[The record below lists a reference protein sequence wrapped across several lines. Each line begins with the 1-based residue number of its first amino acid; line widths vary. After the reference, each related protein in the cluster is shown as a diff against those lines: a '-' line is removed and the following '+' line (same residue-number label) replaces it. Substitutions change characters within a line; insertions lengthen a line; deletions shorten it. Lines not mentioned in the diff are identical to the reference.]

1 MDKVITLVFAFIVKQ
16 TVFNESQITK
26 GSTTCICDLVLQ
38 FGDLNYLCSSLSFWC
53 FC

>member
-16 TVFNESQITK
+16 TVFNESQNTK
-26 GSTTCICDLVLQ
+26 GSTIRDLVLQ
-38 FGDLNYLCSSLSFWC
+38 FGDLNNLCSSLSFWC